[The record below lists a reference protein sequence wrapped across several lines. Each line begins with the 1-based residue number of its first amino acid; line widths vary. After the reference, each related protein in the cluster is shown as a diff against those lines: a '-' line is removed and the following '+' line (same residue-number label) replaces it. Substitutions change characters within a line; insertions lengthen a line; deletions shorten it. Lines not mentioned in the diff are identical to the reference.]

1 MSKSNSRGI
10 KEVTLDTT
18 HRGLIV
24 ALCERHPQLSW
35 SDELREKVAH
45 AQLVR
50 GAFMRRLLTGER
62 DFIVAEG
69 Q

>member
-1 MSKSNSRGI
+1 MKRSSSSNP
-10 KEVTLDTT
+10 KVVTLDTT

-24 ALCERHPQLSW
+24 ALCERHPHLSW
-35 SDELREKVAH
+35 SDDVREKVAN

-62 DFIVAEG
+62 DFIVVEA
-69 Q
+69 